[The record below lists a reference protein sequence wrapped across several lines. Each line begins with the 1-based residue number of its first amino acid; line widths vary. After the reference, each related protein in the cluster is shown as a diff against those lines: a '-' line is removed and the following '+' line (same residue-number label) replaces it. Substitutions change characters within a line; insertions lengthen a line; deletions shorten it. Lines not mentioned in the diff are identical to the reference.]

1 MSYYANTVL
10 PTLEDVFA
18 DVEPPA
24 DAVAAALIID
34 MAGYPDIAKV
44 VKAMSPTDYETA
56 VWDAHLK
63 QIEIDRPQAFA
74 GDDVKDKFLWDLIDE
89 DNDSYEER
97 YNNK

>member
-18 DVEPPA
+18 DCEPPA
-24 DAVAAALIID
+24 DAVTAATIID
-34 MAGYPDIAKV
+34 LAGYPDVAGFIRV
-44 VKAMSPTDYETA
+44 LSPTNYECA

-74 GDDVKDKFLWDLIDE
+74 SDEQDLG
-89 DNDSYEER
+89 DSYEEG